1 MDKIKI
7 PTLFHKKNRKGLSMV
22 IGYVLLIAISIVMS
36 IIVYSYLKTYVPA
49 DSAKCSEGTSLFI
62 KDIAYACTSGAET
75 LNITVKNNGKFSIEG
90 YFIRVSNVSNLDALA
105 IIDISSK
112 VFEGGEISGNA
123 IVFNN
128 LIENY
133 LTPNEPTNLRMT
145 SFNVA
150 GYGRLYKVE
159 IIPIR
164 IQEEGNKKRVVSCND
179 ARIEETLT
187 CR

>member
-1 MDKIKI
+1 MLLQAMDK
-7 PTLFHKKNRKGLSMV
+7 KGLSMV

-49 DSAKCSEGTSLFI
+49 NPVECSEGTSLFI
-62 KDIAYACTSGAET
+62 KEIAYACTPGAET
-75 LNITVKNNGKFSIEG
+75 LNITVKNNGKFSING
-90 YFIRVSNVSNLDALA
+90 YFIRVSNVSNPDALA

-112 VFEGGEISGNA
+112 VLIGGEISVNSIA
-123 IVFNN
+123 FNN

-133 LTPNEPTNLRMT
+133 LTPSEPTNVRMT

-164 IQEEGNKKRVVSCND
+164 LQKEGNKKRVLSCDD
-179 ARIEETLT
+179 ARVEEMLT